1 MVGQKSSKF
10 GNIPNL
16 ESRVRPERVVT
27 MSTSAEG
34 IRHPTNHNTHL
45 TTHFLLLASFSF
57 LFLFVKAHQG
67 DLSGY
72 DDALYAHQGK
82 EMVLTGNWWSIPY
95 NGHYSFETPPV
106 FIWLEAI
113 SMKLF
118 GFIDF
123 AAKFPV
129 ALLGFGTILLTYFI
143 TKELAD
149 SVWLPHFA
157 MVVLMSTQY
166 FMKYAG
172 HAMTDVPYAFFF
184 ALAMFFY
191 VKGLRNPRYLVLCGF
206 PVALAVLTRSILGT
220 LPVGIFLTHLVVS
233 KRYELI
239 RSRHLLTSL
248 LIAVSLPLVWFVSQS
263 HLHGIDF
270 FTSHFSFISDKVSSS
285 RFTDS
290 WQTAFSTLKYPRLL
304 LKLYWPWLPFMLI
317 GLGIQVRAMIIRR
330 DPLAGLLVIWVVGII
345 LPLSLVESKVLRYIM
360 PVFPAFAILSA
371 IPLDRWISP
380 AWRTTCFKILYSL
393 GGVVLFYMILFPMT
407 KLRAIDI
414 RQLAPVAQSHT
425 DRDRRILL
433 YTYGELHWNYQNQ
446 LLWYTNRYTELVT
459 DLDEVVEKLK
469 SGQNRAV
476 VMDRE
481 SFDTLVDQ
489 AGSDTPIEVLG
500 RSESFVC
507 FKSGVSKP

>member
-1 MVGQKSSKF
+1 MVGGRQKACLMVGQKSSKF

-149 SVWLPHFA
+149 SVWLPLFA

-270 FTSHFSFISDKVSSS
+270 LPPTSLSSPARS
-285 RFTDS
+285 
-290 WQTAFSTLKYPRLL
+290 L
-304 LKLYWPWLPFMLI
+304 
-317 GLGIQVRAMIIRR
+317 RAASPI
-330 DPLAGLLVIWVVGII
+330 AGR
-345 LPLSLVESKVLRYIM
+345 PLSALSNI
-360 PVFPAFAILSA
+360 PACCSNSTG
-371 IPLDRWISP
+371 PGYPS
-380 AWRTTCFKILYSL
+380 CS
-393 GGVVLFYMILFPMT
+393 
-407 KLRAIDI
+407 
-414 RQLAPVAQSHT
+414 
-425 DRDRRILL
+425 
-433 YTYGELHWNYQNQ
+433 
-446 LLWYTNRYTELVT
+446 
-459 DLDEVVEKLK
+459 
-469 SGQNRAV
+469 
-476 VMDRE
+476 
-481 SFDTLVDQ
+481 
-489 AGSDTPIEVLG
+489 SDWA
-500 RSESFVC
+500 
-507 FKSGVSKP
+507 FKSER